1 MSGIQKEMEQI
12 YYNSRKIVDQIF
24 KYCSKFKKKKKAT
37 KLLRTKHKA
46 REEYLSPRVIGTS
59 AVLRLFIHG

>member
-24 KYCSKFKKKKKAT
+24 KYCSKFKKKKTT

-59 AVLRLFIHG
+59 AVLSLFIHG